1 RYLTAVRRTH
11 RWIRGDWQLL
21 PWLRGRVPGP
31 TGPGAS
37 PLSAASRWKIADNLR
52 RSLVPVA
59 TLAWLLAGWTILPGS
74 AVLWTIATLTTMAT
88 PFAAPLLFA
97 AARPPRDQ
105 SWRPYFAAAGRDAL
119 RGLAQF
125 ELSTFNWLAALWRA
139 FAAVE
144 LFAAGIIIIDVV
156 AATSH
161 AAPGGVG
168 VAHFIIAALAVLWV
182 AAPNIAYVLS
192 DPPARRD
199 LTLTAVERT
208 AALRL
213 ARRHWRFFE
222 HFVGDDTQWLVP
234 DNFQETPAPVVA
246 ARTSPTNVGLQLLAT
261 VSAFDLGFITRT
273 AMIERLERAFQ
284 TLGRLRRLHGHFYNW
299 YDLSDLRVLEPP
311 YVSTVD
317 SGNFAGHLIALA
329 AACLEIAGAV
339 GPEAPD
345 EAPRLR
351 ALAHRA
357 RATAMAMDFRLV
369 YDDARKLFAIGYD
382 ERSDKLDVSWYD
394 LLASEARLASF
405 VAVSK

>member
-1 RYLTAVRRTH
+1 
-11 RWIRGDWQLL
+11 
-21 PWLRGRVPGP
+21 
-31 TGPGAS
+31 
-37 PLSAASRWKIADNLR
+37 
-52 RSLVPVA
+52 
-59 TLAWLLAGWTILPGS
+59 
-74 AVLWTIATLTTMAT
+74 
-88 PFAAPLLFA
+88 
-97 AARPPRDQ
+97 
-105 SWRPYFAAAGRDAL
+105 
-119 RGLAQF
+119 
-125 ELSTFNWLAALWRA
+125 
-139 FAAVE
+139 
-144 LFAAGIIIIDVV
+144 
-156 AATSH
+156 
-161 AAPGGVG
+161 
-168 VAHFIIAALAVLWV
+168 
-182 AAPNIAYVLS
+182 
-192 DPPARRD
+192 
-199 LTLTAVERT
+199 
-208 AALRL
+208 
-213 ARRHWRFFE
+213 
-222 HFVGDDTQWLVP
+222 
-234 DNFQETPAPVVA
+234 NFQETPAPVVA

-405 VAVSK
+405 VAVSKGDVSAEHWFRLGRSLTIADGATALVSWSGSMFEYLMPLLVMPSRPFSLLDQTHRAAVRRQIAYARTRGVPWGISESTYNLRDRHETYQYRVFGVPDLALKRGLARDLVVAPYATAL

>member
-1 RYLTAVRRTH
+1 SQVE
-11 RWIRGDWQLL
+11 
-21 PWLRGRVPGP
+21 
-31 TGPGAS
+31 S
-37 PLSAASRWKIADNLR
+37 S
-52 RSLVPVA
+52 
-59 TLAWLLAGWTILPGS
+59 TI
-74 AVLWTIATLTTMAT
+74 
-88 PFAAPLLFA
+88 
-97 AARPPRDQ
+97 
-105 SWRPYFAAAGRDAL
+105 
-119 RGLAQF
+119 
-125 ELSTFNWLAALWRA
+125 NWLAALWRA

-222 HFVGDDTQWLVP
+222 HFVGDD
-234 DNFQETPAPVVA
+234 FQETPAPVVA

-345 EAPRLR
+345 EATRLR
-351 ALAHRA
+351 ALAHQA
-357 RATAMAMDFRLV
+357 RDTA
-369 YDDARKLFAIGYD
+369 
-382 ERSDKLDVSWYD
+382 
-394 LLASEARLASF
+394 
-405 VAVSK
+405 